1 MTRLEQSLGIS
12 PHEVMVVI
20 GFTEP
25 EDWSFG
31 SGKMFSLTDIP
42 PPR

>member
-1 MTRLEQSLGIS
+1 LGIS
-12 PHEVMVVI
+12 PQNIMVVI
-20 GFTEP
+20 GFTGP

-42 PPR
+42 APR